1 MSTLRAQIIRLAHQN
16 EGLRPHL
23 LPLLR
28 EAANPTGKAQ
38 VAIME
43 YVDSHGDGA
52 ELTDIARS
60 PNLRGVHFSQIESA
74 AEALAKKGL
83 IGWDG
88 SKVTKKAASISKVAL
103 SQVSKVILEQM
114 GGVKHLAMMLGIGSG
129 PGYFFYDLPGNK
141 GVGFS
146 WPNRQRSKGNNVEI
160 MLAPDDTYTV
170 TFFNVSGTDKKQ
182 VKKLTDIYADQLVEV
197 FEGQTGWYL
206 RL

>member
-43 YVDSHGDGA
+43 YVDSHGEGA
-52 ELTDIARS
+52 DLTDIARAPS
-60 PNLRGVHFSQIESA
+60 LRGVHFSQIESA

-88 SKVTKKAASISKVAL
+88 NKVTKKASAISKVAL

-114 GGVKHLAMMLGIGSG
+114 GGAKKIALMLGIGSG

-146 WPNRQRSKGNNVEI
+146 WPNKQRSKGNNVEI
-160 MLAPDDTYTV
+160 KLMPDDTYTV

-182 VKKLTDIYADQLVEV
+182 VKKLTDIYSDQLVEV